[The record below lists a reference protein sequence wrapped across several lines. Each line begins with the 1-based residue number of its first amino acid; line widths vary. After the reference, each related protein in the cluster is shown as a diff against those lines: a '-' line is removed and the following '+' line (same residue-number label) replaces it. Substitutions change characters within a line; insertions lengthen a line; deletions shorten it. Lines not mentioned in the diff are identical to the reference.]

1 MITFKRNQF
10 GKQQVNNKCNIK
22 QHIKLCF
29 KNVLTLKYCKIS
41 RFFVPGAHSHIRG
54 LGLDD
59 ALDARNVS
67 QGMVGQTEA
76 RRAAG
81 VILEMIK
88 VSGSCKSC
96 YS

>member
-1 MITFKRNQF
+1 MIWC
-10 GKQQVNNKCNIK
+10 VNS
-22 QHIKLCF
+22 
-29 KNVLTLKYCKIS
+29 LT
-41 RFFVPGAHSHIRG
+41 GAHSHIRG

-59 ALDARNVS
+59 ALEARNVS

-88 VSGSCKSC
+88 VRERKNFAIIVSMSKT
-96 YS
+96 